1 MGQNEHF
8 VHPISLLQPGF
19 QVPNTAQ
26 RAGGHGGFRCR
37 VVNIKSLAMLVAADG
52 IDGEI
57 FDRSLDTNHSKQT
70 VTEPIWQQPHRH
82 GKPALL
88 CDFFHKARRT
98 TSPRSGLVLH
108 QPKTFRGHRELLTTI
123 RREILHSR
131 PKLATAGGRLR
142 QILSNHSRLGKT
154 DPL

>member
-52 IDGEI
+52 INGEI

-70 VTEPIWQQPHRH
+70 VTEPIWQQPHDATTNRLYFVNFFTRQGGQQARGRVWCSISRKLSAGIANCSQRFA
-82 GKPALL
+82 GKYYIADPNWQRQAAD
-88 CDFFHKARRT
+88 CGK
-98 TSPRSGLVLH
+98 SYP
-108 QPKTFRGHRELLTTI
+108 I
-123 RREILHSR
+123 IL
-131 PKLATAGGRLR
+131 
-142 QILSNHSRLGKT
+142 
-154 DPL
+154 D